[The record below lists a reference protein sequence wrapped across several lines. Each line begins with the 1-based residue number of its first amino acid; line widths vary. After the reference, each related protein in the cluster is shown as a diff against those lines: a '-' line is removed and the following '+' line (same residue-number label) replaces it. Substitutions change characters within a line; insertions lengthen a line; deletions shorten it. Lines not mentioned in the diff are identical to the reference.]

1 MLYLNNHISKLL
13 KESWMKIAIA
23 SEENKD
29 LESRAA
35 HHFGRCPYYVFIT
48 VDDDNTPKTIESLEN
63 PFFNGHE
70 PGVVPQFIADQK
82 ADVII
87 AGGMGP
93 RAIDW
98 FTQLGVKA
106 VTSSA
111 PTVGE
116 LMNKYLTGEIS
127 SAESCHDS
135 QH

>member
-1 MLYLNNHISKLL
+1 
-13 KESWMKIAIA
+13 MKIAIA
-23 SEENKD
+23 SEEKKG
-29 LESRAA
+29 LGSRAA
-35 HHFGRCPYYVFIT
+35 HHFGRCPYYVFIVTDENNT
-48 VDDDNTPKTIESLEN
+48 VKEVESLEN
-63 PFFNGHE
+63 PFYNGHE

-93 RAIDW
+93 RAIEW

-111 PTVGE
+111 PAVGD
-116 LMNKYLTGEIS
+116 LLKKYLEGNIT

-135 QH
+135 EH

>member
-48 VDDDNTPKTIESLEN
+48 VDDDNKPKTIESLEN

>member
-1 MLYLNNHISKLL
+1 MR
-13 KESWMKIAIA
+13 IAIA

-35 HHFGRCPYYVFIT
+35 HHFGRCPYYVFVT
-48 VDDDNTPKTIESLEN
+48 VDGDNTLKAIESLEN

-106 VTSSA
+106 ITSSA